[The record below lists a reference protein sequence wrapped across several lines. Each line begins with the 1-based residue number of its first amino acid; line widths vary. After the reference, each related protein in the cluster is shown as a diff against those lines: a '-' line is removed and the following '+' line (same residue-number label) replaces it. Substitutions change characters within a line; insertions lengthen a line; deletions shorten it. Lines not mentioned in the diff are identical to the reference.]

1 VSTAD
6 LPDAPVGLRERQ
18 KRARRAA
25 LVDAAQLLVERDGLD
40 AVTVEA
46 ICAEAGVST
55 RTFFNYFE
63 SKDDAVLG
71 MEPLSLD
78 PDVARTFAAGGPTG
92 DIAHDLEVLARSFLV
107 APVMSRQ
114 RSAAAR
120 ELARREPRLI
130 IRHVAWL
137 ERYRTEV
144 ESLLRTRLGA
154 PLETETE
161 AEQVARAAADPEAGD
176 ATERYGDRDALV
188 EMAGMTLMVLVRSA
202 MQRWEAAGGDGD
214 VVDHLAAAKAD
225 LRTLLGDL

>member
-1 VSTAD
+1 MSTAY

-46 ICAEAGVST
+46 ICAQAGVST

-78 PDVARTFAAGGPTG
+78 PEVARTFAGGGPTG
-92 DIAHDLEVLARSFLV
+92 DVAQDLEVLARSFLV

-130 IRHVAWL
+130 IRHVAWM
-137 ERYRTEV
+137 ERYRTQV
-144 ESLLRTRLGA
+144 ESLLRTRLAGPLGA
-154 PLETETE
+154 K
-161 AEQVARAAADPEAGD
+161 AEPDGD
-176 ATERYGDRDALV
+176 ARECTDRYDDQDALV

-214 VVDHLAAAKAD
+214 VSEHLAAAKAD
-225 LRTLLGDL
+225 LRTMVVDG